1 MLGEEGE
8 NFHVIP
14 HDARYIKHA
23 KGCELSTKIFMDATI
38 EKHVK
43 SIESLKSAVKMKK
56 IWDEVDKISMK
67 RNKTPIEKV
76 SSFMLISR
84 LQC

>member
-1 MLGEEGE
+1 MLGEEGVD
-8 NFHVIP
+8 FLSIP
-14 HDARYIKHA
+14 HDVRYIKHA
-23 KGCELSTKIFMDATI
+23 KGCELSTTIFADATI

-43 SIESLKSAVKMKK
+43 SIDSLNSAAKMKK

-76 SSFMLISR
+76 S
-84 LQC
+84 